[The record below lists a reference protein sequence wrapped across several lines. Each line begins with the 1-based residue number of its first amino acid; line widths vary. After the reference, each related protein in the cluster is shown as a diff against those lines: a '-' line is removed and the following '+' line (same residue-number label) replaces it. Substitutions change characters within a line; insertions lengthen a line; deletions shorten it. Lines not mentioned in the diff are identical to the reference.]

1 MKTFRMN
8 SKIPAPT
15 IVPTSV
21 ADSNGM
27 LVTFA
32 NEGKR
37 TDAAKFIP
45 ITTAM
50 IAETNP
56 VTYSLTSTI
65 FINLI
70 EFFSLSYKEVIKS
83 KD

>member
-15 IVPTSV
+15 IVPTKV
-21 ADSNGM
+21 AESNGM
-27 LVTFA
+27 LVTFTKD
-32 NEGKR
+32 GKR

-50 IAETNP
+50 IAETKP

-65 FINLI
+65 YLT
-70 EFFSLSYKEVIKS
+70 
-83 KD
+83 

>member
-1 MKTFRMN
+1 MNTFKMK

-21 ADSNGM
+21 ADSNGI
-27 LVTFA
+27 VDTFA

-37 TDAAKFIP
+37 TCAAKFIP

-50 IAETNP
+50 IAETKP

-65 FINLI
+65 RIT
-70 EFFSLSYKEVIKS
+70 
-83 KD
+83 

>member
-1 MKTFRMN
+1 
-8 SKIPAPT
+8 
-15 IVPTSV
+15 
-21 ADSNGM
+21 
-27 LVTFA
+27 
-32 NEGKR
+32 
-37 TDAAKFIP
+37 
-45 ITTAM
+45 M

>member
-1 MKTFRMN
+1 MNTFRMN

-15 IVPTSV
+15 IVPTNV

-27 LVTFA
+27 LDTFCKD
-32 NEGKR
+32 GKR

-50 IAETNP
+50 IAETKP

-65 FINLI
+65 HIT
-70 EFFSLSYKEVIKS
+70 
-83 KD
+83 